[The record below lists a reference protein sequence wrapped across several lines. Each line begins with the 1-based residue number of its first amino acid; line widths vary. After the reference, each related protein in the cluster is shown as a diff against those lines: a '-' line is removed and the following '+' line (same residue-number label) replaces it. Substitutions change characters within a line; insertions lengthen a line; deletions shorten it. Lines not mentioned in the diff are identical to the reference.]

1 MRIQQRVVKRIDAWF
16 VIGEDDEP
24 FTWGTKQYEEEGK
37 KITTLFFLLSLE
49 YEHTRHYEK
58 LTYKK
63 YVSISYTKR
72 DSNPRTP

>member
-37 KITTLFFLLSLE
+37 KITALFFFIVF
-49 YEHTRHYEK
+49 R
-58 LTYKK
+58 
-63 YVSISYTKR
+63 V
-72 DSNPRTP
+72 